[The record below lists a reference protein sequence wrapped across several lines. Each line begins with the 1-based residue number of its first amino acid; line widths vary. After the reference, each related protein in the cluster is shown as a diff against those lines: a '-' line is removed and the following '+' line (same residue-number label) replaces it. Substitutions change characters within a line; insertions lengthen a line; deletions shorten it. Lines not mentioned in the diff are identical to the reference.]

1 MESQVRNEETLLL
14 QGLTCANCVRR
25 VEGALAKV
33 PGVSEAVVNY
43 ATEKATVKFDRSVT
57 SMAQLERAIVD
68 AGYGVVHPPDEAE
81 PEDAKVSAL
90 EAHEKKEH
98 EQLRRDVIV
107 SVVLTVPLLVLGMS
121 HGAIPW
127 ADGDVGRAVQ
137 LLLATPIVFGP
148 GRRFLSL
155 AWTAAK
161 HFTSDMNT
169 LVALGTL
176 SAWAWSTVAV
186 LMPQLFPH
194 AEHGQRPHLFFEA
207 SGAIITFVLIGK
219 MLEARARRRL
229 SEAVRGLVAMVPA
242 TATRVLRG
250 QERQVKVSSLRP
262 GEVVL
267 VRPGERV
274 PADGEVTAGN
284 SAVDESMLTGE
295 SIPVEKQLGAQV
307 FGGTVNT
314 HGALTV
320 KLTRTGEHTA
330 LGRIVQAVESAQGSR
345 APISRLADRV
355 AAVFVPVVVAIALV
369 TFAVWWA
376 LDPTTAGLANAV
388 QHLVAVLVIACPC
401 ALGLATPAAVA
412 VGTGRGAELGV
423 LVKGGAVLEALSRV
437 NHVLLDKTGTITA
450 GKPVLTDVVALGD
463 RQALLARVVDV
474 ERMSEHPVAK
484 AIVAGIDALGGARA
498 SLAGEAVGAVPS
510 SDSAAPSAAA
520 RATHG
525 AEVNRPTGDAPF
537 LNTPGGGVE
546 ARGLRIGT
554 AAFLRDAGIDPT
566 PLEAQAD
573 SLAALGRTPS
583 FVGDVPSRTLLGL
596 VAVMDTPVPEAKA
609 TLVALR
615 ELGLEVGMVTG
626 DRRATAD
633 AIAKELGIT
642 HVDAEVKPADKAAAV
657 AKAKA
662 GGRVVAMVGDGV
674 NDAPALAAA
683 DVGIAIG
690 TGTDVAAATADVVL
704 LRGGLGALPRA
715 LGLAR
720 ATLRNI
726 RQNLFWAFIY
736 NVVGIPL
743 AAGALVPVFGLELSP
758 VFASAAMSLSSVSVL
773 TNALR
778 LRRFGR

>member
-498 SLAGEAVGAVPS
+498 SLAGEAVGA
-510 SDSAAPSAAA
+510 
-520 RATHG
+520 THE

-662 GGRVVAMVGDGV
+662 GGQVVAMVGDGV

>member
-194 AEHGQRPHLFFEA
+194 AEHGLRPHLFFEA

-274 PADGEVTAGN
+274 PADGEVTAGS

-295 SIPVEKQLGAQV
+295 SLPVEKQVGAQV
-307 FGGTVNT
+307 FGGTVNA

-345 APISRLADRV
+345 APISRLAEDPMSTLTPLYTAHATSKGGRGGNV
-355 AAVFVPVVVAIALV
+355 KSDDGLVDFNLTVPKSMGGDGATGTNPEQLFAAGYSACFAGAVGVVARAQGVNPGPFTISADV
-369 TFAVWWA
+369 TINK
-376 LDPTTAGLANAV
+376 DPGGYSISAKLIGKFPEIEKSKAEAIMQAAHQV
-388 QHLVAVLVIACPC
+388 CPY
-401 ALGLATPAAVA
+401 
-412 VGTGRGAELGV
+412 
-423 LVKGGAVLEALSRV
+423 S
-437 NHVLLDKTGTITA
+437 
-450 GKPVLTDVVALGD
+450 
-463 RQALLARVVDV
+463 
-474 ERMSEHPVAK
+474 
-484 AIVAGIDALGGARA
+484 
-498 SLAGEAVGAVPS
+498 
-510 SDSAAPSAAA
+510 
-520 RATHG
+520 RATRG
-525 AEVNRPTGDAPF
+525 NMP
-537 LNTPGGGVE
+537 VE
-546 ARGLRIGT
+546 
-554 AAFLRDAGIDPT
+554 
-566 PLEAQAD
+566 
-573 SLAALGRTPS
+573 
-583 FVGDVPSRTLLGL
+583 L
-596 VAVMDTPVPEAKA
+596 VVE
-609 TLVALR
+609 
-615 ELGLEVGMVTG
+615 
-626 DRRATAD
+626 
-633 AIAKELGIT
+633 
-642 HVDAEVKPADKAAAV
+642 
-657 AKAKA
+657 
-662 GGRVVAMVGDGV
+662 
-674 NDAPALAAA
+674 
-683 DVGIAIG
+683 
-690 TGTDVAAATADVVL
+690 
-704 LRGGLGALPRA
+704 
-715 LGLAR
+715 
-720 ATLRNI
+720 
-726 RQNLFWAFIY
+726 
-736 NVVGIPL
+736 
-743 AAGALVPVFGLELSP
+743 
-758 VFASAAMSLSSVSVL
+758 
-773 TNALR
+773 
-778 LRRFGR
+778 

>member
-1 MESQVRNEETLLL
+1 MESQVRQEETLLV

-90 EAHEKKEH
+90 EAHERKEH
-98 EQLRRDVIV
+98 EQLRRDVVV

-194 AEHGQRPHLFFEA
+194 AEHGLRPHLFFEA

-274 PADGEVTAGN
+274 PADGEVTAGS

-295 SIPVEKQLGAQV
+295 SLPVEKQVGAQV
-307 FGGTVNT
+307 FGGTVNA

-355 AAVFVPVVVAIALV
+355 AAIFVPVVVGLALV

-376 LDPTTAGLANAV
+376 LDPTAAGLANAV

-437 NHVLLDKTGTITA
+437 DSVLLDKTGTITA

-463 RQALLARVVDV
+463 RQAMLARVVEV

-484 AIVAGIDALGGARA
+484 AIVAGVVAGRV
-498 SLAGEAVGAVPS
+498 GEAAATPMQLAHHDATTRDDG
-510 SDSAAPSAAA
+510 AAPL
-520 RATHG
+520 
-525 AEVNRPTGDAPF
+525 VGDAAEF
-537 LNTPGGGVE
+537 SNTPGGGVE

-596 VAVMDTPVPEAKA
+596 LAVMDTPVPEAKA
-609 TLVALR
+609 ALAALR
-615 ELGLEVGMVTG
+615 ALGLEVGMVTG

-704 LRGGLGALPRA
+704 LRGGIGALPRA

-743 AAGALVPVFGLELSP
+743 AAGALVPVFRLELSP